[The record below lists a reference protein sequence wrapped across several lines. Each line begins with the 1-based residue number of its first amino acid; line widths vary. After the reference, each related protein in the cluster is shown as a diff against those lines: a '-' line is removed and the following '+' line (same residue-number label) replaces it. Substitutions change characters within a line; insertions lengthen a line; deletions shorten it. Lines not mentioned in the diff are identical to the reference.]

1 MHMHIPIYIYI
12 LLKYNSN
19 NVDHKN
25 DNSNS
30 NERKWSYCLKEIF
43 NAMSKFYIFCMDI
56 QSAPNFLFLIWRSE
70 GSMIFSIP
78 LVLYPI
84 FSILQTITI

>member
-1 MHMHIPIYIYI
+1 MHMHIPIYKYI

-30 NERKWSYCLKEIF
+30 NERK
-43 NAMSKFYIFCMDI
+43 
-56 QSAPNFLFLIWRSE
+56 
-70 GSMIFSIP
+70 
-78 LVLYPI
+78 
-84 FSILQTITI
+84 